1 MTNNSDMSVVFL
13 SLLHNLQ
20 LTQQAAL
27 VNSMLFLNIFK
38 ILKMSFWHFEGK
50 IAYILPF
57 GLFFFIKSCKAF
69 RIAQSKWPQLVKPCF
84 DSDLYFTFKTSGRA
98 LLEAIVSYKVPP
110 ILSQENK
117 EILPPAPLGT
127 SITVLMCIFSS
138 ILSLKMSKFFRG
150 NPNLYLLAC

>member
-98 LLEAIVSYKVPP
+98 NCFLQSP
-110 ILSQENK
+110 SH
-117 EILPPAPLGT
+117 
-127 SITVLMCIFSS
+127 SISG
-138 ILSLKMSKFFRG
+138 KQG
-150 NPNLYLLAC
+150 NPPPSPSRHINNSLNVYFFLNSELKNV